1 MTKRETLII
10 HADPEHNG
18 IQTAVPLVFLTG
30 LLLTYCLSLWLM
42 PLRLGGLWTN
52 YLLLGGC
59 TAVPIA
65 ALIMLL
71 ADKWL
76 KQVWLSGQTIHLTPQ
91 QCIALHQP
99 DADPVQIDLTQ
110 PHDTLRWYYQ
120 MGNWAKTGRERQIQ
134 RGWYCHTLAFK
145 QNERE
150 IVLFTFMSA
159 GESEALRQLAPFKS
173 LNVTELY
180 DTSLTSRFQA
190 YRSPTGRPEMPPSL
204 LISDDRAYWRGERSR
219 WKHGRELTPA
229 DFQTILKTLNN

>member
-1 MTKRETLII
+1 MTKHETLII

-18 IQTAVPLVFLTG
+18 IQTALPLVFLTG

-42 PLRLGGLWTN
+42 PLRLGGSWTN

-76 KQVWLSGQTIHLTPQ
+76 KQVWLSGQTIQFTPEQ
-91 QCIALHQP
+91 SLALHP
-99 DADPVQIDLTQ
+99 PEANPIKIDLTQ
-110 PHDTLRWYYQ
+110 PYDTLRWYYQ
-120 MGNWAKTGRERQIQ
+120 MGGWAKTGRERQIK
-134 RGWYCHTLAFK
+134 RGWYCHTLAIK

-159 GESEALRQLAPFKS
+159 GESEALRQLASFKA
-173 LNVTELY
+173 LDVTQLY
-180 DTSLTSRFQA
+180 DTSLTGRFQA

-204 LISDDRAYWRGERSR
+204 LISDERAYWRGERSR
-219 WKHGRELTPA
+219 WKHGRELTPE
-229 DFQTILKTLNN
+229 DFHTILTKLTY